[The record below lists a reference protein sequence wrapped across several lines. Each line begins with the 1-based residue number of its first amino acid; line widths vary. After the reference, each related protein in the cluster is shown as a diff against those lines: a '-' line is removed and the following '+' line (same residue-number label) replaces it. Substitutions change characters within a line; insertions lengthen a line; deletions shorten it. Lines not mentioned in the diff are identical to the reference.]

1 MEGNLVRLSVEIDEP
16 EFDRALGDVV
26 RTLAQQVR
34 VPGFRPGKVPRKVLE
49 ARMGG
54 AGALRAE
61 ALRESLPDFY
71 ARAVVDT
78 ELDPI
83 AQPEIDI
90 TGGEDGGAVSFDA
103 VVQVRPLVAIPGY
116 DGLQVTLPGLAV
128 SEEEVQSQLDRLR
141 ENDAELDVVDR
152 PAIDGD
158 LVTIDLHGNDASGA
172 EVVGVDDYLYE
183 VGSRLGGA
191 RARRRAAR
199 RQGRRH
205 PRLRRGQPQRARAER
220 RVPGARQ
227 GGQGQEA
234 ARGHRRVGGRE
245 LRVRHGGRAA
255 GRHRDPDRPREADA
269 ESDGAAPED
278 ASRPWPELVTDDE
291 VPEVLVDAEVN
302 ERLHDLQHRL
312 EAQKLGLAEYFQAT
326 GTSPDELL
334 AAVRVDAQAAV
345 KADLALR
352 ALVEAEE
359 LTLSDEELDAEIAT
373 MAERMG
379 TTPAELRRQLDTAG
393 RTGAVRSE
401 LRKGKALEWLLDHV
415 DLFDEEGNPMSRDD
429 LRVDASGEG
438 DSRAERG
445 ERVKM
450 QNPGDP
456 MKAYNYLV
464 PTVIESSNRG
474 ERAYDLYSRLLRER
488 IIFLGTPVDDAV
500 ANLICAQMLFLE
512 SEEPDKDIHLYI
524 NSPGGEIT
532 ALFAIYD
539 TLKFIKADVSTFCFG
554 QAASAAAVLL
564 AAGAKGKRFAL
575 PHARV
580 LLHQPWGGVEG
591 QASDIELQAKEILRM
606 RDLLSGMLAED
617 TGQTQEKVAQDTD
630 RDFIMTAEEAVTYGV
645 IDEVITARTVAPL
658 EAIGAA

>member
-1 MEGNLVRLSVEIDEP
+1 MEGNLVRLSVEVDEP

-90 TGGEDGGAVSFDA
+90 TSGEDGGAVSFDA
-103 VVQVRPLVAIPGY
+103 VVQVRPVVAIPGY
-116 DGLQVTLPGLAV
+116 DGLQVTLPGLSV
-128 SEEEVQSQLDRLR
+128 SDDEVQSQLDRLR

-158 LVTIDLHGNDASGA
+158 FVTIDLHANDASGA

-183 VGSRLGGA
+183 VGSASVVPELDGELHGA
-191 RARRRAAR
+191 KAGAILAFDTAN
-199 RQGRRH
+199 
-205 PRLRRGQPQRARAER
+205 PDVPDENVAF
-220 RVPGARQ
+220 RVLVKEVKVKKLP
-227 GGQGQEA
+227 EA
-234 ARGHRRVGGRE
+234 TDEWA
-245 LRVRHGGRAA
+245 
-255 GRHRDPDRPREADA
+255 A
-269 ESDGAAPED
+269 ESSEFGTVADLRSDIATRIGRVKLLQSQMALRQKSIEALAD
-278 ASRPWPELVTDDE
+278 LVTDDV

-334 AAVRVDAQAAV
+334 GAVRTDALAAV
-345 KADLALR
+345 KADLGLR

-359 LTLSDEELDAEIAT
+359 VTLSDEELLAEIVT

-379 TTPAELRRQLDTAG
+379 TTPTELRRQLDTAG

-415 DLFDEEGNPMSRDD
+415 ELVDEEGSPMSRDD
-429 LRVDASGEG
+429 LKVDASGE
-438 DSRAERG
+438 AEV
-445 ERVKM
+445 E
-450 QNPGDP
+450 QN
-456 MKAYNYLV
+456 
-464 PTVIESSNRG
+464 E
-474 ERAYDLYSRLLRER
+474 
-488 IIFLGTPVDDAV
+488 
-500 ANLICAQMLFLE
+500 E
-512 SEEPDKDIHLYI
+512 SE
-524 NSPGGEIT
+524 
-532 ALFAIYD
+532 
-539 TLKFIKADVSTFCFG
+539 
-554 QAASAAAVLL
+554 
-564 AAGAKGKRFAL
+564 
-575 PHARV
+575 
-580 LLHQPWGGVEG
+580 
-591 QASDIELQAKEILRM
+591 
-606 RDLLSGMLAED
+606 
-617 TGQTQEKVAQDTD
+617 
-630 RDFIMTAEEAVTYGV
+630 
-645 IDEVITARTVAPL
+645 
-658 EAIGAA
+658 

>member
-1 MEGNLVRLSVEIDEP
+1 MEGNLVRLSVEVDEP

-103 VVQVRPLVAIPGY
+103 VVQVRPVVAIPGY
-116 DGLQVTLPGLAV
+116 DGLQVTLPGLSV
-128 SEEEVQSQLDRLR
+128 SDDEVQSQLDRLR

-158 LVTIDLHGNDASGA
+158 FVTIDLHANDASGA

-183 VGSRLGGA
+183 VGSASVVPELDGELHGA
-191 RARRRAAR
+191 KAGAILAFDTAN
-199 RQGRRH
+199 
-205 PRLRRGQPQRARAER
+205 PDVPDENVAF
-220 RVPGARQ
+220 RVLVKEVKVKKLP
-227 GGQGQEA
+227 EA
-234 ARGHRRVGGRE
+234 TDEWA
-245 LRVRHGGRAA
+245 
-255 GRHRDPDRPREADA
+255 A
-269 ESDGAAPED
+269 ESSEFSTVADLRSDIATRIGRVKLLQSQMALRQKSIEALAD
-278 ASRPWPELVTDDE
+278 LVTDDV

-334 AAVRVDAQAAV
+334 GAVRTDALAAV
-345 KADLALR
+345 KADLGLR

-359 LTLSDEELDAEIAT
+359 VTLSDEELLAEIVT

-379 TTPAELRRQLDTAG
+379 TTPTELRQQLDTAG

-415 DLFDEEGNPMSRDD
+415 ELVDEEGSPMSRDD
-429 LRVDASGEG
+429 LKVDASGE
-438 DSRAERG
+438 AEV
-445 ERVKM
+445 E
-450 QNPGDP
+450 QN
-456 MKAYNYLV
+456 
-464 PTVIESSNRG
+464 E
-474 ERAYDLYSRLLRER
+474 
-488 IIFLGTPVDDAV
+488 
-500 ANLICAQMLFLE
+500 E
-512 SEEPDKDIHLYI
+512 SE
-524 NSPGGEIT
+524 
-532 ALFAIYD
+532 
-539 TLKFIKADVSTFCFG
+539 
-554 QAASAAAVLL
+554 
-564 AAGAKGKRFAL
+564 
-575 PHARV
+575 
-580 LLHQPWGGVEG
+580 
-591 QASDIELQAKEILRM
+591 
-606 RDLLSGMLAED
+606 
-617 TGQTQEKVAQDTD
+617 
-630 RDFIMTAEEAVTYGV
+630 
-645 IDEVITARTVAPL
+645 
-658 EAIGAA
+658 